1 MKKLILVLLLLSM
14 ALCACGGPE
23 QPTTVPP
30 TTQAPTKPP
39 APTAPQIDEAQ
50 SGPVRLVNVG
60 SFKHK
65 DDLMFA
71 SGDFL
76 LSYDKS
82 NPDAPY
88 EILSPLAEP
97 KIPGRYNAA
106 TYLGNGVALV
116 SQPAEGHDLVGLV
129 DYHKG
134 IVLAP
139 CEAVRAI
146 SISSKYCMLIYAEQV
161 LETEEG
167 AFYHYN
173 DAAGNK
179 VYFTGY
185 ARVIDITTGMFVPEL
200 NLQTMPDEMGGLG
213 QYFYVR
219 NGKVTDVYNANG
231 TLKLSLE
238 DAVIHDEVVL
248 HNSMGGVFIYD
259 NELNQLSQLKHASQ
273 RLTLLSGGYLR
284 FYEEGT
290 YQVLD
295 LQGNR
300 ISEDAFLD
308 VKYGAD
314 GKIVVYKEEGLG
326 MISATGEEI
335 LPCQYLSID
344 YIGRGRFLLTDTEG
358 NHSFFGPDGVLVEAE
373 FAEIVHNDW
382 YCGILTDGGC
392 DYLLRNGEQLSLD
405 GKITEMDHGLISNED
420 GLYELYTGGKLLS
433 GYSIYAYCDGYVY
446 AGIYGIWT
454 VFRVEITE

>member
-1 MKKLILVLLLLSM
+1 
-14 ALCACGGPE
+14 
-23 QPTTVPP
+23 
-30 TTQAPTKPP
+30 
-39 APTAPQIDEAQ
+39 
-50 SGPVRLVNVG
+50 
-60 SFKHK
+60 
-65 DDLMFA
+65 
-71 SGDFL
+71 
-76 LSYDKS
+76 
-82 NPDAPY
+82 
-88 EILSPLAEP
+88 
-97 KIPGRYNAA
+97 
-106 TYLGNGVALV
+106 
-116 SQPAEGHDLVGLV
+116 VGLV

-134 IVLAP
+134 IVLSP

-308 VKYGAD
+308 AKYGAD

-344 YIGRGRFLLTDTEG
+344 YIGRGRFLLTDSEG
-358 NHSFFGPDGVLVEAE
+358 NRSFFGPDGALVEAE

>member
-1 MKKLILVLLLLSM
+1 MKKLILLLLLL
-14 ALCACGGPE
+14 ALMLSACGAPE
-23 QPTTVPP
+23 QPNTAPP

-39 APTAPQIDEAQ
+39 APTAPQIDEVQ
-50 SGPVRLVNVG
+50 SGPVKLINVG
-60 SFKHK
+60 SFKH
-65 DDLMFA
+65 DSGFLFA
-71 SGDFL
+71 GNDFL
-76 LSYDKS
+76 LRYDKS

-88 EILSPLAEP
+88 EILSPLAER
-97 KIPGRYNAA
+97 KIPGHYNAA

-116 SQPAEGHDLVGLV
+116 SQPAEAHDLVGLV
-129 DYHKG
+129 DYRKG

-146 SISSKYCMLIYAEQV
+146 SISSRYCMLIYAEEV

-185 ARVIDITTGMFVPEL
+185 ARVIDITTGIFVPAL

-213 QYFYVR
+213 QHFYVR
-219 NGKVTDVYNANG
+219 YGKVTDVYNANG

-238 DAVIHDEVVL
+238 DAVIRDEVVL
-248 HNSMGGVFIYD
+248 HNTMGGVFLYD
-259 NELNQLSQLKHASQ
+259 NELNQISQLKYASQ

-284 FYEEGT
+284 FYEEGG

-300 ISEDAFLD
+300 ISEDTFLD

-314 GKIVVYKEEGLG
+314 GCIVVYKEAGYG
-326 MISATGEEI
+326 MISSTGEEL
-335 LPCQYLSID
+335 LPCEYYSID
-344 YIGRGRFLLTDTEG
+344 YVGHGRFLLADAEG
-358 NHSFFGPDGVLVEAE
+358 NRSFYGPNGVLVEAE
-373 FAEIVHNDW
+373 FADVVHNDW
-382 YCGILTDGGC
+382 YCGILSDEAC
-392 DYLLRNGEQLSLD
+392 VYLLQNGEQLSLN
-405 GKITEMDHGLISNED
+405 GKVTEMDHGLISDEKN
-420 GLYELYTGGKLLS
+420 LYELYTGGTLLS
-433 GYSIYAYCDGYVY
+433 GYSLYTYCDGYVY